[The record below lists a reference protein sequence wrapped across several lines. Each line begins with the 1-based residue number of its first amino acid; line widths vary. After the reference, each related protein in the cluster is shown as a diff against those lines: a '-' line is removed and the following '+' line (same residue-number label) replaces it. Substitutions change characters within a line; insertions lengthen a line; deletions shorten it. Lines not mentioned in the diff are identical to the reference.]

1 MKRHLTVMCIVVLSG
16 CARLNVQTPLSAD
29 RPVVE
34 ETRTSD
40 GRNVTAK
47 SGDAMLLDVLRLGYE
62 TCLPKAKPGV
72 ASAKP
77 VACTDQHVE
86 AFLNAGLTLS
96 ESFCD
101 DFFRNANQSARKRQ
115 YARGAFNDVGGG
127 IQAILGLA
135 KVTTGVVSGIGA
147 GVSLIDSTFRN
158 YDSSF
163 MVDADLAKLRRLVL
177 AAQDSMRLSMERDK
191 TSTIYSAERRIIR
204 YAGLCTFLGMKG
216 LLDDSLAAKTKAIE
230 DENADKGGPGAQN
243 TVVTTV
249 ESTVPVPV
257 PPAGSSPVGPP
268 AVGVVPPQ
276 APDTTITTTVGTV
289 TPLSPPPP
297 PN

>member
-1 MKRHLTVMCIVVLSG
+1 MKRYLAVLCVVALGG
-16 CARLNVQTPLSAD
+16 CARLNVQAPLSAD
-29 RPVVE
+29 RPVVQE
-34 ETRTSD
+34 QRTKD
-40 GRNVTAK
+40 GRDVTAK
-47 SGDAMLLDVLRLGYE
+47 SGDDLLLDVLRLGYE
-62 TCLPKAKPGV
+62 TCLPKAGIGMV
-72 ASAKP
+72 AAKP
-77 VACTDQHVE
+77 AACTDEHVE
-86 AFLNAGLTLS
+86 TFLNAGLTLS

-127 IQAILGLA
+127 VQAILGLA
-135 KVTTGVVSGIGA
+135 KVTTGVVSGLGA
-147 GVSLIDSTFRN
+147 GVSFIDSTFRN

-216 LLDDSLAAKTKAIE
+216 LLDESLAAKTKAIE
-230 DENADKGGPGAQN
+230 DENADKGVAGVQK
-243 TVVTTV
+243 TTVTTV

-257 PPAGSSPVGPP
+257 PPAGPPV
-268 AVGVVPPQ
+268 VGVIPSR
-276 APDTTITTTVGTV
+276 APVTTTTTTVGAA
-289 TPLSPPPP
+289 TPVSPPPP